1 MLATAGLRIDQAPPM
16 HLPFRFFATAPV
28 FTILTGCALLWFGQE
43 LLITPLL
50 PVSIGVVHL
59 SILGWLLMIVM
70 GAMFQMIPVVAGIP
84 VTWLAAIPWIH
95 ALLTVGAFC
104 MFLGVGLEWQTAWM
118 APAAQAALMGAVV
131 GFLVLVTRALL
142 AAPARHPTVNA
153 MRLAMAALAATL
165 LLGVTFLWEYTHGFL
180 DLDRH
185 ALVGMHL
192 TWGLLGVMGVLIMGV
207 SWQVLPMFYMTPEFP
222 SAMAN
227 RILAGMAGLLILM
240 PVALLLALP
249 DRPWLIYP
257 AAVPGVA
264 AVWWFGVGTWRM
276 LAGGKRKVVDVTLR
290 HWRFGFLC
298 AVLSL
303 GLLALWPLLPDDSWR
318 LLFGI
323 LYLFGWIASVMT
335 GMLHKIVPFLVWFH
349 RFSPLAGLREIPM
362 MDDLSPE
369 RAVQVQWYLHVAS
382 VLLLVLAVP
391 TEWAWAARLAGA
403 AMVAT
408 GGLSG
413 YALWFA
419 LRNKP
424 PAMPEMPDFASFF
437 KDLPP
442 PPAPAG

>member
-16 HLPFRFFATAPV
+16 HLPFRFFATAPF
-28 FTILTGCALLWFGQE
+28 FTSLIGCALLWFGRE

-50 PVSIGVVHL
+50 PVSIGVAHL
-59 SILGWLLMIVM
+59 AILGWLLMIVM

-84 VTWLAAIPWIH
+84 VPWLAAIPWIH
-95 ALLTVGAFC
+95 GLLTLGATG
-104 MFLGVGLEWQTAWM
+104 MFLGVGLEWRIAWM
-118 APAAQAALMGAVV
+118 VPVAQVALLVAVV
-131 GFLVLVTRALL
+131 GFLVLVSMALVK
-142 AAPARHPTVNA
+142 APARHPTVNA
-153 MRLAMAALAATL
+153 MRIAMVALAGTM
-165 LLGVTFLWEYTHGFL
+165 LLGVTFLWEYTYGFL

-185 ALVGMHL
+185 AMVGIHL

-207 SWQVLPMFYMTPEFP
+207 SWQVLPMFYMTPEFSTP
-222 SAMAN
+222 LAN
-227 RILAGMAGLLILM
+227 RILVGMVVLLILM
-240 PVALLLALP
+240 PVVLLLVLP

-264 AVWWFGVGTWRM
+264 AAWWYGVGTWRM
-276 LAGGKRKVVDVTLR
+276 LAGSKRKVVDATML

-298 AVLSL
+298 LALALVM
-303 GLLALWPLLPDDSWR
+303 LALWPLLPDDQWR

-323 LYLFGWIASVMT
+323 FYLFGWIASVMT

-369 RAVQVQWYLHVAS
+369 RAVQVQWYLHVGS
-382 VLLLVLAVP
+382 VFLLAVAVP
-391 TEWAWAARLAGA
+391 TEWDWAARLAGA

-408 GGLSG
+408 GGVSA

-442 PPAPAG
+442 PPALEG